1 MKTETSIKL
10 TIDADFLAEVETESF
25 RIVWQQRRTYNQ
37 CWQTG
42 AFITQARSILRLLL
56 LGLSLLG
63 VVLSLSLLVYPS
75 ACPRWFYA
83 QWFLLFFILTAIFAY
98 FMPRLDVRFHKA
110 LSRVGEKGCKRMA
123 RRFVKKALKQIP
135 FEAEYVI
142 RGDSVTYYRRK
153 EERWN
158 QIWSRRIKGFAIQSD
173 KVTLLFRKPTSLVPY
188 MLVMH
193 EDRQVMESVLKELGI
208 AWRADNSD

>member
-1 MKTETSIKL
+1 MTTETSIQL
-10 TIDADFLAEVETESF
+10 TINADFLEVVESESF
-25 RIVWQQRRTYNQ
+25 HIVWQQRQAYNQ
-37 CWQTG
+37 RWQAG
-42 AFITQARSILRLLL
+42 AFITQARSVLRLLL

-63 VVLSLSLLVYPS
+63 VVLSISLLVYPS

-98 FMPRLDVRFHKA
+98 FMPRLDARFRQA

-123 RRFVKKALKQIP
+123 RRFVKKALEQVP
-135 FEAEYVI
+135 FDAEYVI

-153 EERWN
+153 DERWN
-158 QIWSRRIKGFAIQSD
+158 QIWSRRMKGFAIQSD
-173 KVTLLFRKPTSLVPY
+173 KVTLLFNKPTSLIPF

-193 EDRQVMESVLKELGI
+193 EDYLVMESVLKELGI
-208 AWRADNSD
+208 AYRAFTPG